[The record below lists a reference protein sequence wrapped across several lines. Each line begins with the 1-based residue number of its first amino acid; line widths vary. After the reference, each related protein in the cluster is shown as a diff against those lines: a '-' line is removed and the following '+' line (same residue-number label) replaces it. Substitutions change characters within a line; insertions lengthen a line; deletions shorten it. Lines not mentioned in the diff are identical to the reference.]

1 MASRI
6 VDNLIAY
13 RILTMMVTNFED
25 TKAFKLGIIDKTG
38 KNLKKTSTLRTSEE
52 RDSYTYLHRL
62 VFNMKKIVNKIG
74 GENKLKSFV
83 AALFLVK
90 EYYESGSRTTSLMEE
105 KFERIMKTLDNN
117 VVLVEEEMLV
127 NKFFSEDAVANVTG
141 AAVSTDEPKIDK
153 KNIKKYQIMAKRKP
167 VNVST

>member
-1 MASRI
+1 
-6 VDNLIAY
+6 
-13 RILTMMVTNFED
+13 MMITNFED

-38 KNLKKTSTLRTSEE
+38 KNLKKTSTLKTAEE
-52 RDSYTYLHRL
+52 KDSYNYLHRL

-117 VVLVEEEMLV
+117 VTLVEEEMLV
-127 NKFFSEDAVANVTG
+127 NKFFSEDAVVNVTG
-141 AAVSTDEPKIDK
+141 AAVSTDQPKIDK

-167 VNVST
+167 INVSA

>member
-13 RILTMMVTNFED
+13 RILSMLVTNFED
-25 TKAFKLGIIDKTG
+25 TKAFKLGIIDKEG
-38 KNLKKTSTLRTSEE
+38 KNLKKTSTLKTSEE
-52 RDSYTYLHRL
+52 KDAYTYLTRL
-62 VFNMKKIVNKIG
+62 VFNMKKIINKIG

-117 VVLVEEEMLV
+117 VTLVEEEILV
-127 NKFFSEDAVANVTG
+127 KKFFSEDVVANATG
-141 AAVSTDEPKIDK
+141 SAVSTDEPKIEK

>member
-13 RILTMMVTNFED
+13 RILTMMITNFED

-38 KNLKKTSTLRTSEE
+38 NNLKKTSTLKTAEE
-52 RDSYTYLHRL
+52 KDAYTYLTRL

-117 VVLVEEEMLV
+117 VTLVEEEMLV
-127 NKFFSEDAVANVTG
+127 NKFFSEDAVVNVTG
-141 AAVSTDEPKIDK
+141 AAVSTDQPKIDK

-167 VNVST
+167 INVSA

>member
-117 VVLVEEEMLV
+117 VILVEEEMLV

-167 VNVST
+167 INVST

>member
-13 RILTMMVTNFED
+13 RILTMMITNFED

-38 KNLKKTSTLRTSEE
+38 KNLKKTSTLKTAEE
-52 RDSYTYLHRL
+52 KDSYNYLHRL

-117 VVLVEEEMLV
+117 VTLVEEEMLV
-127 NKFFSEDAVANVTG
+127 NKFFSEDAVVNVTG
-141 AAVSTDEPKIDK
+141 AAVSTDQPKIDK

-167 VNVST
+167 INVSA

>member
-117 VVLVEEEMLV
+117 VILVEEEILV
-127 NKFFSEDAVANVTG
+127 KKFFSEDAVANVTG

>member
-1 MASRI
+1 
-6 VDNLIAY
+6 
-13 RILTMMVTNFED
+13 MMITNFED

-38 KNLKKTSTLRTSEE
+38 NNLKKTSTLKTAEE
-52 RDSYTYLHRL
+52 KDAYTYLTRL

-117 VVLVEEEMLV
+117 VTLVEEEMLV
-127 NKFFSEDAVANVTG
+127 NKFFSEDAVVNVTG
-141 AAVSTDEPKIDK
+141 AAVSTDQPKIDK

-167 VNVST
+167 INVSA

>member
-13 RILTMMVTNFED
+13 RILTMMITNFED

-38 KNLKKTSTLRTSEE
+38 KNLKKTSTLKTAEE
-52 RDSYTYLHRL
+52 KDAYTYLTRL

-117 VVLVEEEMLV
+117 VTLVEEEMLV
-127 NKFFSEDAVANVTG
+127 NKFFSENAVVNVTG
-141 AAVSTDEPKIDK
+141 AAVSTDQPKIDK

-167 VNVST
+167 INVSV

>member
-1 MASRI
+1 
-6 VDNLIAY
+6 
-13 RILTMMVTNFED
+13 MMVTNFED
-25 TKAFKLGIIDKTG
+25 TKAFKLGIIDKNG
-38 KNLKKTSTLRTSEE
+38 KNLKKTSTLKTSEE

-117 VVLVEEEMLV
+117 VTLVEEEMLV

>member
-1 MASRI
+1 
-6 VDNLIAY
+6 
-13 RILTMMVTNFED
+13 MMITNFED

-38 KNLKKTSTLRTSEE
+38 KNLKKTSTLKTAEE
-52 RDSYTYLHRL
+52 KDAYTYLTRL

-117 VVLVEEEMLV
+117 VTLVEEEMLV

-141 AAVSTDEPKIDK
+141 AAVSTDQPKIDK

-167 VNVST
+167 INVSA

>member
-13 RILTMMVTNFED
+13 RILTMMITNFED

-38 KNLKKTSTLRTSEE
+38 KNLKKTSTLKTAEE
-52 RDSYTYLHRL
+52 KDSYNYLHRL

-117 VVLVEEEMLV
+117 VTLVEEEMLV

-141 AAVSTDEPKIDK
+141 AAVSIDQPKIDK

-167 VNVST
+167 INVSA

>member
-1 MASRI
+1 
-6 VDNLIAY
+6 
-13 RILTMMVTNFED
+13 MMITNFED

-38 KNLKKTSTLRTSEE
+38 KNLKKTSTLKTAEE
-52 RDSYTYLHRL
+52 KDAYTYLTRL

-117 VVLVEEEMLV
+117 VTLVEEEMLV
-127 NKFFSEDAVANVTG
+127 NKFFSEDAVVNVTG
-141 AAVSTDEPKIDK
+141 AAVSTDQPKIDK

-167 VNVST
+167 INVSA